1 MQSKFEDDYRV
12 KALADHYGLDHQ
24 LGKLLEEMQ
33 EVSTAI
39 DKHHMLNQPDSKWEL
54 VCEMADVIFV
64 LRQCLYKLAVT
75 TEDVETIIAF
85 KYVRQQSRIKD
96 DEDRAI
102 KGRKL

>member
-12 KALADHYGLDHQ
+12 KALADYYGLDHQ
-24 LGKLLEEMQ
+24 LEKLCEEMQ
-33 EVSTAI
+33 EVSAAI

-75 TEDVETIIAF
+75 PQDVETIIAF
-85 KYVRQQSRIKD
+85 KYARQKVRILESEKMGVS
-96 DEDRAI
+96 E
-102 KGRKL
+102 

>member
-64 LRQCLYKLAVT
+64 LRQCLYKLSVT
-75 TEDVETIIAF
+75 PEDVETIIAF
-85 KYVRQQSRIKD
+85 KYARQRVRIIESEKMGVS
-96 DEDRAI
+96 E
-102 KGRKL
+102 

>member
-12 KALADHYGLDHQ
+12 KVLADHYGLDHQ

-75 TEDVETIIAF
+75 PEDVEAIIAF
-85 KYVRQQSRIKD
+85 KYARQRVRIIESEKMGVS
-96 DEDRAI
+96 E
-102 KGRKL
+102 

>member
-12 KALADHYGLDHQ
+12 KALADYYGLDHQ
-24 LGKLLEEMQ
+24 LEKLREEMQ
-33 EVSTAI
+33 EVGNAI

-75 TEDVETIIAF
+75 PQDVETIIAF
-85 KYVRQQSRIKD
+85 KYARQKVRILESEKMGVS
-96 DEDRAI
+96 E
-102 KGRKL
+102 

>member
-75 TEDVETIIAF
+75 PQDVETIIAF
-85 KYVRQQSRIKD
+85 KYARQRVRIVESEKMGVI
-96 DEDRAI
+96 E
-102 KGRKL
+102 

>member
-75 TEDVETIIAF
+75 PEDVETIIAF
-85 KYVRQQSRIKD
+85 KYARQRVRIIESEKMGVS
-96 DEDRAI
+96 E
-102 KGRKL
+102 

>member
-75 TEDVETIIAF
+75 PQDVETIIAF
-85 KYVRQQSRIKD
+85 KYARQRVRIIESEKMGVS
-96 DEDRAI
+96 E
-102 KGRKL
+102 

>member
-1 MQSKFEDDYRV
+1 MQKRFEDDYRV

-39 DKHHMLNQPDSKWEL
+39 DKHHVLNQPDSKWEL

-64 LRQCLYKLAVT
+64 LWQCLYKLAVT
-75 TEDVETIIAF
+75 PEDVENIIAF
-85 KYVRQQSRIKD
+85 KYARQKMRIIESEKMGVR
-96 DEDRAI
+96 E
-102 KGRKL
+102 

>member
-33 EVSTAI
+33 EVSAAI
-39 DKHHMLNQPDSKWEL
+39 DKHHMLNQPDSKWDL

-64 LRQCLYKLAVT
+64 LRQCLYKLGMTPDDIDA
-75 TEDVETIIAF
+75 IIEF
-85 KYVRQQSRIKD
+85 KYTRQKMRIIVAERTGVR
-96 DEDRAI
+96 E
-102 KGRKL
+102 

>member
-12 KALADHYGLDHQ
+12 KALADHYGLDHH

-75 TEDVETIIAF
+75 PEDVEAIIAF
-85 KYVRQQSRIKD
+85 KYARQRVRIIESEKMGVS
-96 DEDRAI
+96 E
-102 KGRKL
+102 

>member
-75 TEDVETIIAF
+75 PQDVETIIAF
-85 KYVRQQSRIKD
+85 KYARQKVRILESEKMGVS
-96 DEDRAI
+96 E
-102 KGRKL
+102 

>member
-12 KALADHYGLDHQ
+12 KALADYYGLDHQ
-24 LGKLLEEMQ
+24 LEKLREEMQ
-33 EVSTAI
+33 EVSAAI

-75 TEDVETIIAF
+75 PQDVETIIAF
-85 KYVRQQSRIKD
+85 KYARQKVRILESEKMGVS
-96 DEDRAI
+96 E
-102 KGRKL
+102 

>member
-24 LGKLLEEMQ
+24 LGKQVEEMQ

-75 TEDVETIIAF
+75 PEDVETIIAF
-85 KYVRQQSRIKD
+85 KYARQMVRIIESEKMGVS
-96 DEDRAI
+96 E
-102 KGRKL
+102 

>member
-75 TEDVETIIAF
+75 PEDVEAIIAF
-85 KYVRQQSRIKD
+85 KYAHQRVRIIESEKMGVS
-96 DEDRAI
+96 E
-102 KGRKL
+102 

>member
-39 DKHHMLNQPDSKWEL
+39 DKHHLLNQPDSKWEL

-75 TEDVETIIAF
+75 PEDVEAIIAF
-85 KYVRQQSRIKD
+85 KYARHRVRIIESEKMGVS
-96 DEDRAI
+96 E
-102 KGRKL
+102 

>member
-1 MQSKFEDDYRV
+1 MQKRFEDDCRV

-39 DKHHMLNQPDSKWEL
+39 DKHHVLNQPDSKWEL
-54 VCEMADVIFV
+54 VCEMVDVIFV

-75 TEDVETIIAF
+75 PEDVENIIAF
-85 KYVRQQSRIKD
+85 KYARQKMRIIESEKMGVS
-96 DEDRAI
+96 E
-102 KGRKL
+102 